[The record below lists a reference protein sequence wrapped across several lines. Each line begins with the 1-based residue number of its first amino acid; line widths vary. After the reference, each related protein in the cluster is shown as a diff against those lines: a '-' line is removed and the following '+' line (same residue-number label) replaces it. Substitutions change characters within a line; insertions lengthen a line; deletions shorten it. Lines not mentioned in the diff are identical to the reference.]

1 MVGQPQLITDFC
13 GFTLFQELCIIF
25 YEPALSPDLSE
36 EVTQTAQSDHS
47 HNQPF
52 RSPSVSCP
60 VKAVYLPSC
69 FATA

>member
-36 EVTQTAQSDHS
+36 VTQTAQSDHS
-47 HNQPF
+47 LTNHSDLPV
-52 RSPSVSCP
+52 SP
-60 VKAVYLPSC
+60 AL
-69 FATA
+69 